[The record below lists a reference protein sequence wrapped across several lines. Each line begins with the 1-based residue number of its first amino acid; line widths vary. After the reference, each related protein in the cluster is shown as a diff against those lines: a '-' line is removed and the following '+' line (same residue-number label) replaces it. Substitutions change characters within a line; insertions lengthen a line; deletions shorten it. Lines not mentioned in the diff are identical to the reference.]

1 MGLPVVQ
8 LSGQGWGGSWGAA
21 AWMGPGSCQQA
32 RQLPGVCL
40 PQFPP
45 LHSEDPP
52 RVSEDRGHRSWY
64 SVDRHHAQA
73 FLRSVP

>member
-45 LHSEDPP
+45 YTP
-52 RVSEDRGHRSWY
+52 RILLGSVRTGGIAVGTLWTDTMHRP
-64 SVDRHHAQA
+64 
-73 FLRSVP
+73 F